1 MTDKDKLSREDLRAD
16 RAAPPRRGT
25 LHRILVLV
33 AVLAV
38 VLGAVLAAAYLDLSN
53 FDSLRRALSYD
64 KADAAGENTYDYD
77 NDRTNRFALL
87 GDRLLVVSTTRVS
100 VLADDGSEVYAQEVK
115 LDSPAIALG
124 GRTAAVYARL
134 LVNACAAGTVDP
146 ALDPKA
152 FAFFL
157 DDLFMMLQFS
167 FSCEYYRERMAI
179 FLGPDWADSP
189 EKITESL
196 MHFIKNAL
204 KIGGDRL
211 VCDCV

>member
-100 VLADDGSEVYAQEVK
+100 VLADDGSEARFARHRPRRPHRRG
-115 LDSPAIALG
+115 LRRRRHDALYP
-124 GRTAAVYARL
+124 R
-134 LVNACAAGTVDP
+134 
-146 ALDPKA
+146 
-152 FAFFL
+152 
-157 DDLFMMLQFS
+157 
-167 FSCEYYRERMAI
+167 
-179 FLGPDWADSP
+179 
-189 EKITESL
+189 
-196 MHFIKNAL
+196 
-204 KIGGDRL
+204 
-211 VCDCV
+211 

>member
-77 NDRTNRFALL
+77 NDRTNRFARHHARRPHRRGLRRRRH
-87 GDRLLVVSTTRVS
+87 D
-100 VLADDGSEVYAQEVK
+100 
-115 LDSPAIALG
+115 ALYP
-124 GRTAAVYARL
+124 R
-134 LVNACAAGTVDP
+134 
-146 ALDPKA
+146 
-152 FAFFL
+152 
-157 DDLFMMLQFS
+157 
-167 FSCEYYRERMAI
+167 
-179 FLGPDWADSP
+179 
-189 EKITESL
+189 
-196 MHFIKNAL
+196 
-204 KIGGDRL
+204 
-211 VCDCV
+211 

>member
-25 LHRILVLV
+25 FHRILVLV

-87 GDRLLVVSTTRVS
+87 GDL
-100 VLADDGSEVYAQEVK
+100 
-115 LDSPAIALG
+115 
-124 GRTAAVYARL
+124 
-134 LVNACAAGTVDP
+134 
-146 ALDPKA
+146 
-152 FAFFL
+152 
-157 DDLFMMLQFS
+157 
-167 FSCEYYRERMAI
+167 
-179 FLGPDWADSP
+179 
-189 EKITESL
+189 SL
-196 MHFIKNAL
+196 IHI
-204 KIGGDRL
+204 
-211 VCDCV
+211 

>member
-87 GDRLLVVSTTRVS
+87 GDRLLDLVDHALI
-100 VLADDGSEVYAQEVK
+100 VLRGAVRLDEADHAVD
-115 LDSPAIALG
+115 LLG
-124 GRTAAVYARL
+124 GDEAAL
-134 LVNACAAGTVDP
+134 HAAQQVRP
-146 ALDPKA
+146 LRPRP
-152 FAFFL
+152 L
-157 DDLFMMLQFS
+157 S
-167 FSCEYYRERMAI
+167 
-179 FLGPDWADSP
+179 
-189 EKITESL
+189 
-196 MHFIKNAL
+196 
-204 KIGGDRL
+204 
-211 VCDCV
+211 

>member
-87 GDRLLVVSTTRVS
+87 GDRLLVVCSTRVS
-100 VLADDGSEVYAQEVK
+100 VLADDGSEVYAQ
-115 LDSPAIALG
+115 
-124 GRTAAVYARL
+124 
-134 LVNACAAGTVDP
+134 
-146 ALDPKA
+146 
-152 FAFFL
+152 
-157 DDLFMMLQFS
+157 
-167 FSCEYYRERMAI
+167 
-179 FLGPDWADSP
+179 
-189 EKITESL
+189 
-196 MHFIKNAL
+196 
-204 KIGGDRL
+204 
-211 VCDCV
+211 